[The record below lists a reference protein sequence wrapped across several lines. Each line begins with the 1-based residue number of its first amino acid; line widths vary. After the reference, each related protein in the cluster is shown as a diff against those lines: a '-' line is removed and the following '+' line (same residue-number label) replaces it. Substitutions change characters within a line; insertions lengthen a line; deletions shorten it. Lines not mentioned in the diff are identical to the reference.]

1 MKRIV
6 LLGAGGHARVVWDT
20 LSRIREREGLHVVAV
35 LDDNPDLWG
44 RSLMGIEI
52 KGPLQRVEQ
61 TKADAALVAIG
72 DNRARHAAAL
82 VCQSAGIPLINAIHP
97 SATIGDSVEL
107 GKGVV
112 AFANVVI
119 NIGTRIGDNVILN
132 TACTVDHDCI
142 IGANVHIAPGVHLA
156 GGVTIGEGTLMGI
169 ASIAIPGVL
178 IGKWVTVGA
187 GSVVVDNIPDHVTVA
202 GLPARILKQEGLT

>member
-44 RSLMGIEI
+44 KSFMDIEI
-52 KGPLQRVEQ
+52 SGPLRRVAQ

-72 DNRARHAAAL
+72 NNRARRNAAD

-97 SATIGDSVEL
+97 TAAIGDSVEF
-107 GKGVV
+107 GNGIV

-119 NIGTRIGDNVILN
+119 NIGTHIGDNVILN
-132 TACTVDHDCI
+132 TACTVDHDCV
-142 IGANVHIAPGVHLA
+142 IGANAHIAPGVHLA
-156 GGVTIGEGTLMGI
+156 GGVTVGEGTLMGI
-169 ASIAIPGVL
+169 ASAAIPGVS

-187 GSVVVDNIPDHVTVA
+187 GSIVIDNIPDNMTVA
-202 GLPARILKQEGLT
+202 GLPARILK